1 MPKLTTKMELPL
13 VGNAGKNVNP
23 TSLYDATL
31 CRMNSAHGSDGKA
44 TAQ

>member
-23 TSLYDATL
+23 TLLFNATL
-31 CRMNSAHGSDGKA
+31 CGMNSANGSDGKA
-44 TAQ
+44 TVQ

>member
-13 VGNAGKNVNP
+13 VGNACKNANL
-23 TSLYDATL
+23 TLLYDAPL
-31 CRMNSAHGSDGKA
+31 CGINSARGSDGKA

>member
-1 MPKLTTKMELPL
+1 MPKLKTKMELPL
-13 VGNAGKNVNP
+13 VGNAGENVNP

-31 CRMNSAHGSDGKA
+31 GGMNSAHGSDGKA

>member
-1 MPKLTTKMELPL
+1 MPKLKTKMELPL
-13 VGNAGKNVNP
+13 VGIAGENVNP

-31 CRMNSAHGSDGKA
+31 GGNSAHGSDGKA